1 MSSSLGPVRQ
11 SDVDDAKE
19 QANRLGK
26 EREEYNRHP
35 RRDKITKEED
45 KLKYIA
51 TTVEVS
57 RSTSVSFVFCP
68 ESDLFIVQM
77 CVATTRTD
85 LISFFLID

>member
-45 KLKYIA
+45 KSSGFAACYFLLYFLFCL
-51 TTVEVS
+51 
-57 RSTSVSFVFCP
+57 STF
-68 ESDLFIVQM
+68 E
-77 CVATTRTD
+77 
-85 LISFFLID
+85 